1 MISHYCAKIMNGGSG
16 WPSYLPKTISP
27 ARILSPFDPCPQK
40 GNAMKRMMCV
50 LLCICMLLCLTAC
63 GKNTEQTKETASTA
77 TDDQTPTESQPTT
90 DAQLPTESQPTTEA
104 TGTQD
109 DVPGNE
115 IKPLTLEKAL
125 YTYYEWDDELPQALV
140 RSEHSTVT
148 LSQEAAQAYPE
159 MAQALSQIAT
169 MQENAMLD
177 EFDNLISFARDEL
190 DADRNSFVTNVST
203 LDVQVRRADS
213 LVISLLSDSYSH
225 YGQIENYRVF
235 HGTNYDTQS
244 GKELMLNDVA
254 TVNND
259 LAQAVETELT
269 TSMWAG
275 DFYSETAVE
284 DYFANTPYDGFS
296 WTIDYLGV
304 TFYFAS
310 GDLSDDG
317 MLTATVPFAK
327 YPELFNE
334 KYLAAPTEYAVE
346 IPLDISFFAEL
357 NTHDGLEAISV
368 SGWYNEERNAYMD
381 YGIYT
386 DTDGQYYQEE
396 CFFHDLHPYYVKTAN
411 GNYVY
416 LFCEDFEEGWRQMK
430 LTVFS
435 LNADGSV
442 TKLGERNVSP
452 SWLADNKFIVPTDP
466 GCFILDD
473 LDNETEKT
481 AFTVGSDG
489 MPQQAE

>member
-1 MISHYCAKIMNGGSG
+1 
-16 WPSYLPKTISP
+16 
-27 ARILSPFDPCPQK
+27 
-40 GNAMKRMMCV
+40 MKRMMCV
-50 LLCICMLLCLTAC
+50 LLCICMLLCLAAC
-63 GKNTEQTKETASTA
+63 GKNTEQPKETESTA
-77 TDDQTPTESQPTT
+77 ATEDQTPTESQPTT
-90 DAQLPTESQPTTEA
+90 EAQLPTESQPTTEA

-148 LSQEAAQAYPE
+148 LSQEAAEDYPE
-159 MAQALSQIAT
+159 MAQVLSQIAT

-244 GKELMLNDVA
+244 GRELMLNEVVA
-254 TVNND
+254 VNND

>member
-1 MISHYCAKIMNGGSG
+1 MK
-16 WPSYLPKTISP
+16 
-27 ARILSPFDPCPQK
+27 RILCT
-40 GNAMKRMMCV
+40 
-50 LLCICMLLCLTAC
+50 LLSVCLLLSLAAC
-63 GKNTEQTKETASTA
+63 NQNTEDPENTTA
-77 TDDQTPTESQPTT
+77 TQEPTTTESQP
-90 DAQLPTESQPTTEA
+90 ATENVEDPKEA
-104 TGTQD
+104 E
-109 DVPGNE
+109 V
-115 IKPLTLEKAL
+115 KPLSLEKAL

-148 LSQEAAQAYPE
+148 LGEEAAKTYPE
-159 MAQALSQIAT
+159 MAQVLSQIAT
-169 MQENAMLD
+169 MQESAMLD

-190 DADRNSFVTNVST
+190 KSDRDSFVTNVST

-225 YGQIENYRVF
+225 YGQIENYRTF
-235 HGTNYDTQS
+235 HGSNYDTQS
-244 GKELMLNDVA
+244 GRELMLNEVV

-269 TSMWAG
+269 TSVWAG

-284 DYFANTPYDGFS
+284 DYFANTPYDGFR
-296 WTIDYLGV
+296 WTIDYTGV

-317 MLTATVPFAK
+317 MLTATVPFAE

-334 KYLAAPTEYAVE
+334 KYLATPTEYAVE
-346 IPLDISFFAEL
+346 IPHDISFFAEL

-386 DTDGQYYQEE
+386 DTDGHYYEEE
-396 CFFHDLHPYYVKTAN
+396 CFFYDLHPYYVKTAN

-416 LFCEDFEEGWRQMK
+416 LFCEDFDAGVRQMK

>member
-1 MISHYCAKIMNGGSG
+1 
-16 WPSYLPKTISP
+16 
-27 ARILSPFDPCPQK
+27 
-40 GNAMKRMMCV
+40 MKRIIGI
-50 LLCICMLLCLTAC
+50 LLSVCMLLCLAAC
-63 GKNTEQTKETASTA
+63 SNSTEQPQETENNVTTEAPS
-77 TDDQTPTESQPTT
+77 QTESQP
-90 DAQLPTESQPTTEA
+90 QTEPQPTTEA
-104 TGTQD
+104 LEDQPDG
-109 DVPGNE
+109 
-115 IKPLTLEKAL
+115 IRPLKLEKSL
-125 YTYYEWDDELPQALV
+125 YTYYEWADDYDPALV

-148 LSQEAAQAYPE
+148 LSQEDAEAYPE
-159 MAQALSQIAT
+159 MAQVLSQIAT

-177 EFDNLISFARDEL
+177 EFDNLVSFAREEL
-190 DADRNSFVTNVST
+190 DANRDGFVTNVST
-203 LDVQVRRADS
+203 LDVLVRRADS

-235 HGTNYDTQS
+235 HGSNYDTQS
-244 GKELMLNDVA
+244 GRELMLNDVV

-259 LAQAVETELT
+259 LAEAVETELT

-284 DYFANTPYDGFS
+284 DYFANTPDDGFR

-317 MLTATVPFAK
+317 MLTATVSFAE

-334 KYLAAPTEYAVE
+334 KYLAAPMEYAVE
-346 IPLDISFFAEL
+346 ISPDISFFAEL

-386 DTDGQYYQEE
+386 DTDGQYYEEE
-396 CFFHDLHPYYVKTAN
+396 CFAYDLHPYFVKTAD

-442 TKLGERNVSP
+442 TKTGQMNVSP

-473 LDNETEKT
+473 LDNGTERT
-481 AFTVGSDG
+481 TFTVGNDG
-489 MPQQAE
+489 MPKQAE

>member
-1 MISHYCAKIMNGGSG
+1 MKKIICM
-16 WPSYLPKTISP
+16 
-27 ARILSPFDPCPQK
+27 
-40 GNAMKRMMCV
+40 
-50 LLCICMLLCLTAC
+50 LLIVCMLLCLTAC
-63 GKNTEQTKETASTA
+63 GQNV
-77 TDDQTPTESQPTT
+77 DTPQETESKPTTEEQPT
-90 DAQLPTESQPTTEA
+90 TESQPTTE
-104 TGTQD
+104 TQPTTEDIGTQD
-109 DVPGNE
+109 DVSVNE

-125 YTYYEWDDELPQALV
+125 HTYYEWADDYDRALV
-140 RSEHSTVT
+140 RSEHSCVT
-148 LSQEAAQAYPE
+148 LGQADADAYPE
-159 MAQALSQIAT
+159 MAQVLSQIAT

-177 EFDNLISFARDEL
+177 EFDNLVSFAREEL
-190 DADRNSFVTNVST
+190 NSNRDGFVTNVST
-203 LDVQVRRADS
+203 LDVLVRRADS

-225 YGQIENYRVF
+225 YGQIENFRVF
-235 HGTNYDTQS
+235 HGSNYDTQS
-244 GKELMLNDVA
+244 GRELMLNDVV

-269 TSMWAG
+269 TSVWAG

-296 WTIDYLGV
+296 WTIDYLGL
-304 TFYFAS
+304 TFYFSA

-317 MLTATVPFAK
+317 MLTATVPFAE

-334 KYLAAPTEYAVE
+334 KYLVAPTEYAVE
-346 IPLDISFFAEL
+346 IPHDISFFAEL
-357 NTHDGLEAISV
+357 NTYDGLEAISV
-368 SGWYNEERNAYMD
+368 SGWYNDERNAYMD

-386 DTDGQYYQEE
+386 DTDGQYYEEE
-396 CFFHDLHPYYVKTAN
+396 CFAYDLHPYYVKTAD

-442 TKLGERNVSP
+442 TKIGERNVSP

-466 GCFILDD
+466 GCLMLDD
-473 LDNETEKT
+473 LDNGT
-481 AFTVGSDG
+481 AVFTVGNDG
-489 MPQQAE
+489 MPEKAE

>member
-1 MISHYCAKIMNGGSG
+1 
-16 WPSYLPKTISP
+16 
-27 ARILSPFDPCPQK
+27 
-40 GNAMKRMMCV
+40 MKRMMCV
-50 LLCICMLLCLTAC
+50 LLCICMLLCLAAC
-63 GKNTEQTKETASTA
+63 NRNTEVPPETKPTTEAQS
-77 TDDQTPTESQPTT
+77 PTEP
-90 DAQLPTESQPTTEA
+90 QPTTENVDN
-104 TGTQD
+104 QD
-109 DVPGNE
+109 GDQTDA

-125 YTYYEWDDELPQALV
+125 HTYFEWDDTIPQALA

-148 LSQEAAQAYPE
+148 LSEEAAEDYPE
-159 MAQALSQIAT
+159 MAQVLSQIAT

-177 EFDNLISFARDEL
+177 EFDNLVSFAREDL
-190 DADRNSFVTNVST
+190 DSDRDSFVTNVST

-235 HGTNYDTQS
+235 HGSNYDTQS
-244 GKELMLNDVA
+244 GKELMLNDVV

-259 LAQAVETELT
+259 LAQAVEAEIT
-269 TSMWAG
+269 TSVWAG

-284 DYFANTPYDGFS
+284 DYFANTPYDGFR
-296 WTIDYLGV
+296 WTIDYFGV
-304 TFYFAS
+304 TFYFAP
-310 GDLSDDG
+310 GELSDDG

-334 KYLAAPTEYAVE
+334 KYLTAPTEYAVE
-346 IPLDISFFAEL
+346 IPLDISFFVEL

-368 SGWYNEERNAYMD
+368 SGWYNDERNAYMD

-386 DTDGQYYQEE
+386 DTDGQYYEEE
-396 CFFHDLHPYYVKTAN
+396 CFFHALHPYYVKTAD

-416 LFCEDFEEGWRQMK
+416 LFCEDFDAGVRQMK

-466 GCFILDD
+466 NCFVLDD
-473 LDNETEKT
+473 LDNGTEKT

-489 MPQQAE
+489 MPKQAE